1 LTCNTYFD
9 VNLPFLH
16 LKHKEVSTPFKILSF
31 KEKQK
36 DKNNFSKELGDSFK
50 QWGFAGIK
58 EHTIDRDLVKEV
70 ISLFAEF
77 FSLADDIKES
87 YYRPDLGGARGY
99 TPIKIETPKGGKN
112 PDLKEFWHV
121 GRSLNLDDPYRKWM
135 HDNFL
140 ISEMP
145 ELSEKANMLFTQ
157 FDELGQNLLESIALY
172 LNLEEDYFTKVVD
185 KGNSVM
191 RAIHYP
197 PVINNEIGERAGAH
211 EDINLI
217 TLLIGGHKS
226 GLEILSQK
234 GEWQDATVDEDVI
247 ICNIGDMLQ
256 RLTNN
261 YLRST
266 THRVSASLLQSES
279 SRYSIPFFVH
289 PNPDWLISTLPSCCD
304 ENRPNLYTKSI
315 MAEDYLQERLKEIKL
330 I

>member
-1 LTCNTYFD
+1 M
-9 VNLPFLH
+9 
-16 LKHKEVSTPFKILSF
+16 STPFKILSF
-31 KEKQK
+31 KEKKK
-36 DKNNFSKELGDSFK
+36 DNKNFSKELGDSFK

-58 EHTIDRDLVKEV
+58 EHTIDSYLVKDV
-70 ISLFAEF
+70 ISLFSEF
-77 FSLADDIKES
+77 FSLPNEIKES
-87 YYRPDLGGARGY
+87 YYNSDLGGARGY

-112 PDLKEFWHV
+112 PDIKEFWHV
-121 GRSLNLDDPYRKWM
+121 GRNLKLDDPYRKWM
-135 HDNFL
+135 HDNF
-140 ISEMP
+140 IINEMP
-145 ELSEKANMLFTQ
+145 ELSEKANILFTQ
-157 FDELGQNLLESIALY
+157 FDEFGQSLLQSIALY
-172 LNLEEDYFTKVVD
+172 LDLEEGYFSSAVD

-197 PVINNEIGERAGAH
+197 PVKSNEIGERAGAH

-226 GLEILSQK
+226 GLEILSK
-234 GEWQDATVDEDVI
+234 EGEWQEVTVDEDVI

-289 PNPDWLISTLPSCCD
+289 PNPDWLITTLPSCCGED
-304 ENRPNLYTKSI
+304 RPNLYEENI
-315 MAEDYLQERLKEIKL
+315 LAEDYLQERLKEIKL

>member
-1 LTCNTYFD
+1 
-9 VNLPFLH
+9 LPFLH
-16 LKHKEVSTPFKILSF
+16 LKHKEVSTPFKILSL

-36 DKNNFSKELGDSFK
+36 DKNNFSKELGDNLN
-50 QWGFAGIK
+50 QWGFVGIK
-58 EHTIDRDLVKEV
+58 EHTIDRDLVKDV

-77 FSLADDIKES
+77 FNLTDDIKES
-87 YYRPDLGGARGY
+87 YYNPNLGGARGY
-99 TPIKIETPKGGKN
+99 TPIKIETPKGGKS
-112 PDLKEFWHV
+112 PDIKEFWHV
-121 GRSLNLDDPYRKWM
+121 GRSLDLDDPYRKWM
-135 HDNFL
+135 HDNYL
-140 ISEMP
+140 IKEIP
-145 ELSEKANMLFTQ
+145 ELSEKADMLFTQ
-157 FDELGQNLLESIALY
+157 FDELGRNLLESIALY
-172 LNLEEDYFTKVVD
+172 LNLENDYFSNVVD

-197 PVINNEIGERAGAH
+197 PVKNNEIGERAGAH

-226 GLEILSQK
+226 GLEILSQE

-289 PNPDWLISTLPSCCD
+289 PNPDWLISTLPSCFD
-304 ENRPNLYTKSI
+304 EDGSNLYPESI
-315 MAEDYLQERLKEIKL
+315 LAEDYLQERLKEIKL

>member
-1 LTCNTYFD
+1 M
-9 VNLPFLH
+9 PFLH
-16 LKHKEVSTPFKILSF
+16 LKHKEVSTPFKILSL

-36 DKNNFSKELGDSFK
+36 DKNNFSKELGDNLN
-50 QWGFAGIK
+50 QWGFVGIK
-58 EHTIDRDLVKEV
+58 EHTIDRDLVKDV

-77 FSLADDIKES
+77 FNLTDDIKES
-87 YYRPDLGGARGY
+87 YYNPNLGGARGY

-121 GRSLNLDDPYRKWM
+121 GRSLDLDDPYRKWM
-135 HDNFL
+135 HDNYL
-140 ISEMP
+140 IREIP
-145 ELSEKANMLFTQ
+145 ELSEKADMLFTQ
-157 FDELGQNLLESIALY
+157 FDELGRNLLESIALY
-172 LNLEEDYFTKVVD
+172 LNLENDYFSNVVD

-197 PVINNEIGERAGAH
+197 PVKNNEIGERAGAH

-226 GLEILSQK
+226 GLEILSQE

-261 YLRST
+261 CMRST

-289 PNPDWLISTLPSCCD
+289 PNPDWLISTLPSCYD
-304 ENRPNLYTKSI
+304 EHKPNLYTESI
-315 MAEDYLQERLKEIKL
+315 LAEDYLQERLKEIKL

>member
-1 LTCNTYFD
+1 M
-9 VNLPFLH
+9 PFLH
-16 LKHKEVSTPFKILSF
+16 LKHKEVSTPFKILSL

-36 DKNNFSKELGDSFK
+36 DKNNFSKELGDNLN
-50 QWGFAGIK
+50 QWGFVGIK
-58 EHTIDRDLVKEV
+58 EHTIDRDLVKDV

-77 FSLADDIKES
+77 FNLTDDIKES
-87 YYRPDLGGARGY
+87 YYNPNLGGARGY
-99 TPIKIETPKGGKN
+99 TPIKIETPKGGKS
-112 PDLKEFWHV
+112 PDIKEFWHV
-121 GRSLNLDDPYRKWM
+121 GRSLDLDDPYRKWM
-135 HDNFL
+135 HDNYL
-140 ISEMP
+140 IREIP
-145 ELSEKANMLFTQ
+145 ELSEKADMLFTQ
-157 FDELGQNLLESIALY
+157 FDELGRNLLESIALY
-172 LNLEEDYFTKVVD
+172 LNLENDYFSNVVD

-197 PVINNEIGERAGAH
+197 PVKNNEIGERAGAH

-226 GLEILSQK
+226 GLEILSQE

-261 YLRST
+261 YMRST

-289 PNPDWLISTLPSCCD
+289 PNPDWLISTLPSCYD
-304 ENRPNLYTKSI
+304 EDKPNLYTESI
-315 MAEDYLQERLKEIKL
+315 LAEDYLQERLKEIKL

>member
-1 LTCNTYFD
+1 M
-9 VNLPFLH
+9 PFLH
-16 LKHKEVSTPFKILSF
+16 LKHKEVSTPFKIVSY

-36 DKNNFSKELGDSFK
+36 DKINFSKELGDNLN
-50 QWGFAGIK
+50 QWGFVGIK
-58 EHTIDRDLVKEV
+58 EHTIDRDLVKDV

-77 FSLADDIKES
+77 FNLKDDIKES
-87 YYRPDLGGARGY
+87 YYNPNLGGARGY
-99 TPIKIETPKGGKN
+99 TPIKIETPKGGKK
-112 PDLKEFWHV
+112 PDIKEFWHV
-121 GRSLNLDDPYRKWM
+121 GRSLDLDDPYRKWM
-135 HDNFL
+135 HDNYL
-140 ISEMP
+140 ISEIP

-157 FDELGQNLLESIALY
+157 FDELGRNLLESIASY
-172 LNLEEDYFTKVVD
+172 LNLENDYFSNVVD

-197 PVINNEIGERAGAH
+197 PVKNNEIGERAGAH

-226 GLEILSQK
+226 GLEILSQE

-261 YLRST
+261 YMRST

-289 PNPDWLISTLPSCCD
+289 PNPDWLISTLPSCYD
-304 ENRPNLYTKSI
+304 EDKPNLYTESI
-315 MAEDYLQERLKEIKL
+315 LAEDYLQERLKEIKL

>member
-1 LTCNTYFD
+1 MA
-9 VNLPFLH
+9 FLH
-16 LKHKEVSTPFKILSF
+16 HKHKEVSTPFKILSF

-36 DKNNFSKELGDSFK
+36 DKNSFSKELGDSFN
-50 QWGFAGIK
+50 QWGFVGIK
-58 EHTIDRDLVKEV
+58 EHTIDRDLVKDV

-77 FSLADDIKES
+77 FNLTDDIKES
-87 YYRPDLGGARGY
+87 YYNPNLGGARGY
-99 TPIKIETPKGGKN
+99 TPIKIETPKGGKS
-112 PDLKEFWHV
+112 PDIKEFWHV
-121 GRSLNLDDPYRKWM
+121 GRSLDLDDPYRKWM
-135 HDNFL
+135 HDNYL
-140 ISEMP
+140 INEIP

-172 LNLEEDYFTKVVD
+172 LNLEDDYFSNAVD

-197 PVINNEIGERAGAH
+197 PVKNNEIGERAGAH

-226 GLEILSQK
+226 GLEILSQE

-266 THRVSASLLQSES
+266 THRVSASLFQSES

-289 PNPDWLISTLPSCCD
+289 PNPYWLISTLPSCYD
-304 ENRPNLYTKSI
+304 ENKPNLYTESI
-315 MAEDYLQERLKEIKL
+315 LAEDYLQERLKEIKL

>member
-1 LTCNTYFD
+1 M
-9 VNLPFLH
+9 PFLH

-36 DKNNFSKELGDSFK
+36 DKNNFSKELGDSFN
-50 QWGFAGIK
+50 QWGFVGIK
-58 EHTIDRDLVKEV
+58 EHTIDRDLVKDV
-70 ISLFAEF
+70 ISLFGEF
-77 FSLADDIKES
+77 FNLTDDIKES
-87 YYRPDLGGARGY
+87 YYNPNLGGARGY
-99 TPIKIETPKGGKN
+99 TPIKIETPKGGKS
-112 PDLKEFWHV
+112 PDIKEFWHV
-121 GRSLNLDDPYRKWM
+121 GRSLDLDDPYRKWM
-135 HDNFL
+135 HDNYL
-140 ISEMP
+140 INEIP

-172 LNLEEDYFTKVVD
+172 LKLEEDYFSNAVD

-197 PVINNEIGERAGAH
+197 PVRNNEIGERAGAH

-226 GLEILSQK
+226 GLEILSQE

-261 YLRST
+261 FLRST

-289 PNPDWLISTLPSCCD
+289 PNPDWLISTLPACYD
-304 ENRPNLYTKSI
+304 EDRPNLYTESI
-315 MAEDYLQERLKEIKL
+315 LAEEYLQQRLKEIKL

>member
-1 LTCNTYFD
+1 M
-9 VNLPFLH
+9 PFLH
-16 LKHKEVSTPFKILSF
+16 LKHKEVSTPFKILSL

-36 DKNNFSKELGDSFK
+36 DVNNFSKELGDNLN
-50 QWGFAGIK
+50 QWGFVGIK
-58 EHTIDRDLVKEV
+58 EHTIDRDLVKDV

-77 FSLADDIKES
+77 FNLTDDIKES
-87 YYRPDLGGARGY
+87 YYNPNLGGARGY
-99 TPIKIETPKGGKN
+99 TPIKIETPKGGKS
-112 PDLKEFWHV
+112 PDIKEFWHV
-121 GRSLNLDDPYRKWM
+121 GRSLDLDDPYRKWM
-135 HDNFL
+135 HDNYL
-140 ISEMP
+140 ISEIP
-145 ELSEKANMLFTQ
+145 ELSEKADMLFTQ
-157 FDELGQNLLESIALY
+157 FDELGRNLLESIALY
-172 LNLEEDYFTKVVD
+172 LNLENDYFSNVVD

-197 PVINNEIGERAGAH
+197 PVKNNEIGERAGAH

-226 GLEILSQK
+226 GLEILSQE

-261 YLRST
+261 YMRST

-289 PNPDWLISTLPSCCD
+289 PNPDWLISTLPSCYD
-304 ENRPNLYTKSI
+304 EDKPNLYTESI
-315 MAEDYLQERLKEIKL
+315 LAEDYLQERLKEIKL

>member
-1 LTCNTYFD
+1 M
-9 VNLPFLH
+9 
-16 LKHKEVSTPFKILSF
+16 STPFKILSF
-31 KEKQK
+31 EEKQK
-36 DKNNFSKELGDSFK
+36 DKNNFSKELGESFK

-58 EHTIDRDLVKEV
+58 EHPIDNDLVKDV
-70 ISLFAEF
+70 ISLFSEF
-77 FSLADDIKES
+77 FSLPDDIKES

-112 PDLKEFWHV
+112 PDIKEFWHV
-121 GRSLNLDDPYRKWM
+121 GRNLDLNDPYRKWM
-135 HDNFL
+135 RDNF
-140 ISEMP
+140 IINEMP
-145 ELSEKANMLFTQ
+145 ELSKKANILFTQ
-157 FDELGQNLLESIALY
+157 FDKLGQNLLESIALY
-172 LNLEEDYFTKVVD
+172 LDLEEDHFSNAVD

-197 PVINNEIGERAGAH
+197 PVKNNEIGERAGAH

-226 GLEILSQK
+226 GLEILSQE

-289 PNPDWLISTLPSCCD
+289 PNPDWLISTLSSCCD
-304 ENRPNLYTKSI
+304 ENRPNLYTESI